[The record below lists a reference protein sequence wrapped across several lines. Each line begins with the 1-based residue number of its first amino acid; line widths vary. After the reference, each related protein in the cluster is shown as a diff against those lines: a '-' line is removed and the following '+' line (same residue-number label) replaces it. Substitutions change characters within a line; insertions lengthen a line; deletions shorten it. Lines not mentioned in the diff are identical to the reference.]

1 VLEGLISGWVILV
14 LVVCFKHML
23 NKICILIA
31 ILLVLM
37 TLATVLVMG
46 IAIPNTYASG
56 ITHEQYKE
64 MVGTSSYAATN
75 ATVNAY
81 SLVLYNG
88 YEGSQY
94 LLKCSIIFNIAL
106 FFCCALNC
114 VLVAMRMRSSPKQSP
129 MAEAPT
135 GSK

>member
-1 VLEGLISGWVILV
+1 
-14 LVVCFKHML
+14 ML
-23 NKICILIA
+23 NKICLIIA
-31 ILLVLM
+31 ILLVLI
-37 TLATVLVMG
+37 TLANVLLMG

-56 ITHEQYKE
+56 ITREQYKE

-94 LLKCSIIFNIAL
+94 LLKYSIIFNIAL
-106 FFCCALNC
+106 FFCCSLNC
-114 VLVAMRMRSSPKQSP
+114 ILVVMRKRSSSKQSP

-135 GSK
+135 GPK